1 MLMQMQSKIDRV
13 TVTPSEPRKVV
24 VGIVNTLP
32 AVVNAFRRT
41 LLGMMKTPSMIQTR
55 YSENGVGPIRY
66 EKSKCH
72 FEYRVDPVLYDKTLI
87 DKLSGVPVD
96 QHDAIREEFAG
107 LDGRRCFFKN
117 DDGGPAAF
125 DFTIVHGDEGAS
137 PIHLFG
143 DAVGSVLRRVRAFKL
158 DLERLK
164 IGGSGSGSGDELR
177 VQMSSKDE
185 DLVIIVRDEDDTL
198 GNLVTTLMRS
208 DQSEMVVEYEV
219 PKPNE
224 RVVVFKLKTPDGAF
238 GSSSALLE
246 RFIEAIQP
254 RVIDELEAF
263 DKEWAAALV

>member
-1 MLMQMQSKIDRV
+1 MQMQSKIDRV

-41 LLGMMKTPSMIQTR
+41 LLGMMKTPSMIETR
-55 YSENGVGPIRY
+55 YSENGVGPILY
-66 EKSKCH
+66 EKSKCY
-72 FEYRVDPVLYDKTLI
+72 FDNRVDPVMYEKTLV
-87 DKLSGVPVD
+87 DKLSGVPAD

-117 DDGGPAAF
+117 EDGGPAAF

-164 IGGSGSGSGDELR
+164 SGGSGELR

-185 DLVIIVRDEDDTL
+185 DLVVIVRDEDDTL
-198 GNLVTTLMRS
+198 GNLVTTLMRRR
-208 DQSEMVVEYEV
+208 DESEMVVEYEV

-238 GSSSALLE
+238 GSSSELLE